1 MKILKGLL
9 FTIVVFSALSVFA
22 QKPRPKVG
30 LVLSGGGAKGMS
42 HIGILRAIDSA
53 GLKIDYVTGTSMGSI
68 MGGMY
73 AVGYSGKQID
83 SVSSTL
89 DWDILLSN
97 KPSFKDISLDEKD
110 EYGKY
115 AVEVG
120 VRDFKPQIGTGL
132 IESEE
137 LWLKLSDVFYPV
149 WDIKDFSKFDIPFKC
164 LATDLATGEAVVHE
178 KGEITKALR
187 SSMAIP
193 SVFSAIDH
201 DSTKLVDGGIIRNFP
216 VTDVKEMGADI
227 VIGVNLF
234 SGLTKL
240 EDLNTALD
248 IMYQITQYRDAED
261 LVKEKKFCDILIEP
275 PLGEYSAG
283 SFSASDTIKEIGYEM
298 GRIYYPYFK
307 KLADSLNAIANVPYD
322 PETRLKPKEPVRID
336 AVNISGIQKTSK
348 NMLVH
353 NLNIV
358 PGNEYTAQQLNS
370 GFRKAYSTRYYNK
383 VIYTLAPTDTNAAIL
398 NCELRENPLTSLKL
412 ALSYHSFLGAGII
425 VNLTQRNLLFDKSRT
440 MVKVLLGDNFR
451 GMVQH
456 KQAMGRRLNYFATL
470 SFLYEMLPLP
480 IYDRH
485 NLSDQ
490 NYLYQ
495 ANTSSIDLNIK
506 RVFGTDKSLGFGIA
520 YYNTNLNPNITATA
534 SVDGTFNSYYSYL
547 EFDMN
552 TTDRRMFPRSGVD
565 FSVEAGLYFARDFRV
580 NYIVN
585 DSAVDKTALLSEK
598 PVERI
603 RIGLAK
609 YSKLGSRF
617 SLIQAFGLG
626 IQKFENQNFPIDM
639 FMIGGVQN
647 LVRNQFVFP
656 GLREGQVLTSSFT
669 GIVIGVQCRVVSELY
684 LIPKISGAFYDFTT
698 LNKWVDTQAGKG
710 VLGSSLT
717 LGYNLSSMP
726 MEFTVMYSPQ
736 VDVVY
741 SHVKI
746 GFLF

>member
-1 MKILKGLL
+1 MKRLL
-9 FTIVVFSALSVFA
+9 VTIIVFSALSAFA
-22 QKPRPKVG
+22 QKTRPKVG

-53 GLKIDYVTGTSMGSI
+53 GLRIDYVTGTSMGSI

-83 SVSSTL
+83 SVSATL

-115 AVEVG
+115 AVEIG
-120 VRDFKPQIGTGL
+120 MRNFKPQIGTGL

-149 WDIKDFSKFDIPFKC
+149 WDQKDFSKFDIPFKC
-164 LATDLATGEAVVHE
+164 LATDLATGAAVVHE

-240 EDLNTALD
+240 ADLNTALD

-261 LVKEKKFCDILIEP
+261 LVKEKKLCTILIEP
-275 PLGEYSAG
+275 PLGAYSAG
-283 SFSASDTIKEIGYEM
+283 SFSASDTIKAIGYEM
-298 GRIYYPYFK
+298 GRLYYPYFK
-307 KLADSLNAIANVPYD
+307 RLADSLNAIAEIPYD
-322 PETRLKPKEPVRID
+322 PDARLKPKAPVRID
-336 AVNISGIQKTSK
+336 AVSIKGIEKTSQ

-383 VIYTLAPTDTNAAIL
+383 VIYTLDPTDTNAAVL
-398 NCELRENPLTSLKL
+398 NCELRENPLTSVKL
-412 ALSYHSFLGAGII
+412 ALSYHSFMGAGII
-425 VNLTQRNLLFDKSRT
+425 ANLTRRNTLFDKSRT

-451 GMVQH
+451 GLAQH
-456 KQAMGRRLNYFATL
+456 KQAFGKRLTYFATL
-470 SFLYEMLPLP
+470 SVSYDMIPLP
-480 IYDRH
+480 IYDKH

-490 NYLYQ
+490 NFLYRV
-495 ANTSSIDLNIK
+495 NTSTVDLNMK
-506 RVFGTDKSLGFGIA
+506 RVFGTDKSLGIGVSN
-520 YYNTNLNPNITATA
+520 YNTNLNPSITATA

-547 EFDMN
+547 EFEMN
-552 TTDRRMFPRSGVD
+552 TTDRRMFPRKGVD
-565 FSVEAGLYFARDFRV
+565 FSAEVGVYFARDFRV
-580 NYIVN
+580 DYIVN
-585 DSAVDKTALLSEK
+585 DSAVDKSASLSEK

-603 RIGLAK
+603 RIGFAK
-609 YSKLGSRF
+609 YSKLASRF
-617 SLIQAFGLG
+617 SLIQAFGFG
-626 IQKFENQNFPIDM
+626 IQKFKNQNFPIDA
-639 FMIGGVQN
+639 FMIGGIQN
-647 LVRNQFVFP
+647 LIRNQFVFP
-656 GLREGQVLTSSFT
+656 GLKEGQILTSSFT
-669 GIVIGVQCRVVSELY
+669 GIALGVQCRVVSELY
-684 LIPKISGAFYDFTT
+684 ITPKICGAFYDFTT

-736 VDVVY
+736 VDMVY